1 MRPSISS
8 KRFFVCPKSRI
19 TAAEALNH
27 PYLAGYQEELLAEEL
42 QNEAFTAPLMPI
54 SERCL
59 TSFGWQSKVMELIA
73 LFNKETPRELGDS
86 AMRNQEDSWAPR
98 FPLIR

>member
-27 PYLAGYQEELLAEEL
+27 PYLAGYQEELLADEL
-42 QNEAFTAPLMPI
+42 QTKAAISPFDWSFTEKVLQAV
-54 SERCL
+54 E
-59 TSFGWQSKVMELIA
+59 WQQKVVELIGV
-73 LFNKETPRELGDS
+73 FNNAKPRDQVDKE
-86 AMRNQEDSWAPR
+86 
-98 FPLIR
+98 